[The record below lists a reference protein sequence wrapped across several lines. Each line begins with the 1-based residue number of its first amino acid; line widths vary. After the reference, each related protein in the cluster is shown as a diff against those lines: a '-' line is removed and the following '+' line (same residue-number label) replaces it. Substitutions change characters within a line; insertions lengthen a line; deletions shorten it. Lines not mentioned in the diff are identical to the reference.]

1 MGSAMN
7 STNAAISHER
17 NWRSLR
23 DGGVSQGDGSLYG
36 NTDMSS
42 ARLKPC
48 RFTRERKDDREG
60 HEGIYASSAAS
71 MDVVNLGRGRA
82 RLKVQFATVDQAASL
97 KLVPGPAWFEQGGRR
112 TPISLLES
120 PSPVGEVPLTPPKR
134 AEMGCV
140 PLDAFRE
147 EGLSPSQ
154 FRRVFA
160 FINER
165 ISRTVTLSE
174 LAREAGLSAAYFSQ
188 RFKSSTGTSP
198 HQYLLR
204 LRICK
209 AKKLLEESESPVID
223 IAAECG
229 FQTQQHFARI
239 FRRLTMRTPTEYRR
253 QTQLSVLVSAYA
265 DLPYVND
272 ASTRTFRSLSG

>member
-1 MGSAMN
+1 
-7 STNAAISHER
+7 
-17 NWRSLR
+17 
-23 DGGVSQGDGSLYG
+23 
-36 NTDMSS
+36 MSS
-42 ARLKPC
+42 AHLKPF
-48 RFTRERKDDREG
+48 RFTQERKNDREN
-60 HEGIYASSAAS
+60 HEGISASSAAQ
-71 MDVVNLGRGRA
+71 MGVVNLGRGGA
-82 RLKVQFATVDQAASL
+82 RLKVQFETVDRAASL
-97 KLVPGPAWFEQGGRR
+97 MLVPGPAWVEQDGRR

-120 PSPVGEVPLTPPKR
+120 PSPVREIPLIPPTM
-134 AEMGCV
+134 AEAVCMS
-140 PLDAFRE
+140 LDAFRE

-154 FRRVFA
+154 FRRVLA
-160 FINER
+160 FMNER
-165 ISRTVTLSE
+165 ILRTVTLSE

-188 RFKSSTGTSP
+188 RFKSSTGISP

-253 QTQLSVLVSAYA
+253 QSQLSVFVSAYA

-272 ASTRTFRSLSG
+272 ASI

>member
-1 MGSAMN
+1 MGSGMN
-7 STNAAISHER
+7 SEDAAISQGR
-17 NWRSLR
+17 NWGSSR
-23 DGGVSQGDGSLYG
+23 DGEVSPWDGSRDR

-42 ARLKPC
+42 SRLTPY
-48 RFTRERKDDREG
+48 RSTQERKDDRES
-60 HEGIYASSAAS
+60 HEGISASSAAS
-71 MDVVNLGRGRA
+71 GVILRRGGA
-82 RLKVQFATVDQAASL
+82 GLKVQFATVDRAASL
-97 KLVPGPAWFEQGGRR
+97 NLVPGPAWVEQDGRR
-112 TPISLLES
+112 TPINLLES
-120 PSPVGEVPLTPPKR
+120 PSPVGEAVLTPPTR
-134 AEMGCV
+134 TEMECML
-140 PLDAFRE
+140 LDASRE

-154 FRRVFA
+154 FRRVLA

-165 ISRTVTLSE
+165 ISRTITLSE

-253 QTQLSVLVSAYA
+253 QSQLSVLVSAYA
-265 DLPYVND
+265 DLSYVNN
-272 ASTRTFRSLSG
+272 ASI

>member
-1 MGSAMN
+1 MGSGMN

-36 NTDMSS
+36 NTGMSS

-60 HEGIYASSAAS
+60 REGIYASSAAS

-82 RLKVQFATVDQAASL
+82 RLKVQFATLDQAASL

-120 PSPVGEVPLTPPKR
+120 PSPVGEVPLTQPQR
-134 AEMGCV
+134 AEMGCM
-140 PLDAFRE
+140 PLDASRRE

-239 FRRLTMRTPTEYRR
+239 FRRLTMRSPTEYRR
-253 QTQLSVLVSAYA
+253 QSQLSVLVSAYA
-265 DLPYVND
+265 DLSYVNE
-272 ASTRTFRSLSG
+272 AST

>member
-1 MGSAMN
+1 
-7 STNAAISHER
+7 
-17 NWRSLR
+17 
-23 DGGVSQGDGSLYG
+23 
-36 NTDMSS
+36 MSS
-42 ARLKPC
+42 AHLKPC

-82 RLKVQFATVDQAASL
+82 HLKVQFATVDQAASL
-97 KLVPGPAWFEQGGRR
+97 KLVPGPAWFEQDGRR

-120 PSPVGEVPLTPPKR
+120 PSPVGEVPLTTPTR
-134 AEMGCV
+134 AEMGCM
-140 PLDAFRE
+140 PDAFRE
-147 EGLSPSQ
+147 AGLSPSQ
-154 FRRVFA
+154 FRRVLT

-165 ISRTVTLSE
+165 ISRTITLSE

-239 FRRLTMRTPTEYRR
+239 FRRLTMSTPTEYRR
-253 QTQLSVLVSAYA
+253 QTQLSVLVSPYA

-272 ASTRTFRSLSG
+272 AST

>member
-1 MGSAMN
+1 MSSEN
-7 STNAAISHER
+7 KVLSHER
-17 NWRSLR
+17 NWRAFR
-23 DGGVSQGDGSLYG
+23 EGGVPRPDGSPNR

-48 RFTRERKDDREG
+48 RFTKEHKDDRDG
-60 HEGIYASSAAS
+60 HEDTSASRVAPVGAL
-71 MDVVNLGRGRA
+71 DLGREGA
-82 RLKVQFATVDQAASL
+82 RLKVKFATLDRAAPL
-97 KLVPGPAWFEQGGRR
+97 KLVPGPAWVEQDGRR

-120 PSPVGEVPLTPPKR
+120 PSPVSAVPFSPLTRK
-134 AEMGCV
+134 ETGCIL
-140 PLDAFRE
+140 LDVSRE
-147 EGLSPSQ
+147 DGLSPSQ
-154 FRRVFA
+154 FRRVLT

-165 ISRTVTLSE
+165 ISRTVTLSD

-198 HQYLLR
+198 HQYLLQ
-204 LRICK
+204 LRVCK
-209 AKKLLEESESPVID
+209 AKKLLEASESPVID

-253 QTQLSVLVSAYA
+253 QSQQSALVSIYT
-265 DLPYVND
+265 DLPYTND
-272 ASTRTFRSLSG
+272 ISIQAIPSLSKESLA

>member
-1 MGSAMN
+1 MGSDMN
-7 STNAAISHER
+7 SANAAFSHGR
-17 NWRSLR
+17 NWGSFR
-23 DGGVSQGDGSLYG
+23 DGGVSQRDESPDR

-42 ARLKPC
+42 ARLKPF
-48 RFTRERKDDREG
+48 RVTQELKNDRESQ
-60 HEGIYASSAAS
+60 ESISASSAAP
-71 MDVVNLGRGRA
+71 MGVVNLGRGA
-82 RLKVQFATVDQAASL
+82 RLKVQFETVDRAASL
-97 KLVPGPAWFEQGGRR
+97 KLVPGPAWVEQDGRR

-120 PSPVGEVPLTPPKR
+120 PSPVREIPLIPPTMTEAGR
-134 AEMGCV
+134 M

-154 FRRVFA
+154 FRRVLA
-160 FINER
+160 FVNEH

-174 LAREAGLSAAYFSQ
+174 LAREAGLSTAYFSQ

-198 HQYLLR
+198 HRYLMQ

-223 IAAECG
+223 IASECG

-239 FRRLTMRTPTEYRR
+239 FRRLTMKTPTEYRR
-253 QTQLSVLVSAYA
+253 QTQRSALVSIYT
-265 DLPYVND
+265 DSPYVND
-272 ASTRTFRSLSG
+272 ISI

>member
-1 MGSAMN
+1 
-7 STNAAISHER
+7 
-17 NWRSLR
+17 
-23 DGGVSQGDGSLYG
+23 
-36 NTDMSS
+36 
-42 ARLKPC
+42 
-48 RFTRERKDDREG
+48 
-60 HEGIYASSAAS
+60 
-71 MDVVNLGRGRA
+71 MDEVNVGRGRA
-82 RLKVQFATVDQAASL
+82 QVQFATVDESASL
-97 KLVPGPAWFEQGGRR
+97 KLVPGPAWVEQGGRR

-120 PSPVGEVPLTPPKR
+120 PSPVGEEPLTPPTR
-134 AEMGCV
+134 TQMGCM

-154 FRRVFA
+154 FRRVIA

-253 QTQLSVLVSAYA
+253 QSQLSVLVSAYA
-265 DLPYVND
+265 ELSYVND
-272 ASTRTFRSLSG
+272 AST